1 MTTKRPSTTTP
12 AAPAVTTGAVTHRLF
27 IDSVADGVARLS
39 APTPASGGAD
49 LAPGLSFPAALL
61 PAGVGEGA
69 WIEVQIHATTPPAG
83 QDNAAARQ
91 RLGQGDDG
99 GDLKL

>member
-12 AAPAVTTGAVTHRLF
+12 AVPTGTVTHRLF

-39 APTPASGGAD
+39 APTPASGAD
-49 LAPGLSFPAALL
+49 PAPGLSFPAALL

-69 WIEVQIHATTPPAG
+69 WIEVQIHATSPPAG
-83 QDNAAARQ
+83 QDNAATRQ
-91 RLGQGDDG
+91 RLGQADDG

>member
-1 MTTKRPSTTTP
+1 MTIKRPSTTTP
-12 AAPAVTTGAVTHRLF
+12 AATPGAVTHRLF
-27 IDSVADGVARLS
+27 IDSVTDGVARVS
-39 APTPASGGAD
+39 AQTPTSGD
-49 LAPGLSFPAALL
+49 SEPAPGLSFPAALL

-91 RLGQGDDG
+91 RLGQADDG